1 VGHTTFLFGLRL
13 KYLSWID
20 ILLRHIKLWH
30 VQSIYFTKIDIY
42 AYIVVF
48 DHGLY
53 VMLFNLV

>member
-1 VGHTTFLFGLRL
+1 
-13 KYLSWID
+13 
-20 ILLRHIKLWH
+20 